1 MTKENVVVIAKSGL
15 HARPANMLIKT
26 AQHFNSKVE
35 IQVENKAFNAKSLI
49 GILAAGVDCGTEIS
63 VVCTGDDEKEACR
76 AVVDLIAG
84 GMGEA

>member
-1 MTKENVVVIAKSGL
+1 MVKEEVVVIAKSGL

-26 AQHFNSKVE
+26 AQHFESKVE
-35 IQVENKAFNAKSLI
+35 IEVENKIFNAKSLI
-49 GILAAGVDCGTEIS
+49 GILAAGVDCGTKIS
-63 VVCTGDDEKEACR
+63 VVCTGSDETDACR